1 MVILFI
7 TKEKTMAKIFKP
19 KIEVLPSAL
28 GSVIR
33 MLPKR
38 KGKDMT
44 GTASRARREIV
55 KAARLA
61 GHGV

>member
-1 MVILFI
+1 
-7 TKEKTMAKIFKP
+7 MAKIFKP
-19 KIEVLPSAL
+19 KIEVLPSGL
-28 GSVIR
+28 GSMKR
-33 MLPKR
+33 TLLMR

-44 GTASRARREIV
+44 GTASRARREVV